1 MRDLVWSFKFSLKE
15 LLHQKKIYLFLIL
28 NLFIGTFGF
37 LAVQIFQNSLQL
49 DLAERAQTML
59 GADYSISANRQFT
72 SQEVEQFE
80 KMITYDQKTSVVEF
94 FGMLKSK
101 DKSRLVTVRAFEEK
115 YPFYGD
121 IGSDKVPL
129 DPNSEAAWIDPELV
143 KMLNVDTNAVDLQLG
158 KLALKNVE
166 VITKDSSR
174 FFRGAGFAPV
184 IYISKKLLPSTELVA
199 EGSTSKTFLLY
210 KLNNLNLL
218 KDIQDNFFKN
228 VKDTS
233 IKFENARDRSESG
246 NTAFKYFTDYLGL
259 VAIVSI
265 SLCFLSGGYL
275 MRWAFQQQR
284 KNIGIYKALG
294 MSDVKVQWIYVLQ
307 VLFTS
312 LFAFILSLALFLILK
327 PGLNYYF
334 VQNSLPF
341 QLSLTATSVLICL
354 GISVIAPL
362 FMFMPINS
370 SIAKLNPK
378 DLFLGQ
384 TATSKTSTSLY
395 VWYGICV
402 LGFWALAFYQSH
414 SYKVATLFTGAIIL
428 IILLLKYFLHSLFF
442 FMRANIDRLKL
453 KWTTAYAIKSVIN
466 KKSAVDMV
474 FITFTVSILILT
486 LLPHIKQSI
495 VNEIRPAQ
503 SSNLPR
509 LFLFDVQGG
518 QKDEL
523 QQITTDL
530 LDAKLEF
537 NPLVRSRILKVNDVD
552 YDRLQNSEGL
562 STREQEEEVRF
573 RNRGVNLTYQ
583 TELKASENIVEGVWN
598 NKKWDGNGI
607 PEISLEK
614 KYAERINAKI
624 NDVMLFDVQ
633 GLELQGKVT
642 SLRSVKWTSFSPNF
656 FILFQDGVLNE
667 APQNF
672 LTAISTVKDYEK
684 YQNTVIEKFPNISII
699 DVRQTVQDIL
709 VFVDQMAMALQMMAI
724 VSIILG
730 FFIFIVLVNTQIQ
743 ERLSEFNLLKVL
755 GSESAVI
762 RKIIFVQFLFIVSI
776 SLIVGLG
783 LGLLLTQ
790 ILVKSVFSIETS
802 FDFKAMSIIA
812 IMLLPVVYFIV
823 AKATRFLDRL
833 SPIDLIRS

>member
-1 MRDLVWSFKFSLKE
+1 MRDLIWSFKFSLKD
-15 LLHQKKIYLFLIL
+15 LVHQKKIYLFLIL

-49 DLAERAQTML
+49 DLSQRAQTML
-59 GADYSISANRQFT
+59 GADFSISANRQFKPEEI
-72 SQEVEQFE
+72 QEFE
-80 KMITYDQKTSVVEF
+80 KSVSYDQKTSVVEF

-115 YPFYGD
+115 YPFYGE
-121 IGSDKVPL
+121 IGSDRLLL
-129 DPNSEAAWIDPELV
+129 DPESETAWMDPELV
-143 KMLNVDTNAVDLQLG
+143 KMLNVDPKAVDLQLG
-158 KLALKNVE
+158 KLSLKSVD
-166 VITKDSSR
+166 VISKDSSR
-174 FFRGAGFAPV
+174 FFRGTGFAPV
-184 IYISKKLLPSTELVA
+184 IYISKKMLPQTELVE

-210 KLNNLNLL
+210 KLNNLKRL
-218 KDIQDNFFKN
+218 KEIQTQFFKST
-228 VKDTS
+228 KDTS
-233 IKFENARDRSESG
+233 VKFETAQDRSESG

-294 MSDVKVQWIYVLQ
+294 MSDIKIQWIYVLQ

-312 LFAFILSLALFLILK
+312 MIAFILSLSLFLILK

-341 QLSLTATSVLICL
+341 QLSLTLTSVMICL

-384 TATSKTSTSLY
+384 TASTKASASLY
-395 VWYGICV
+395 LWYGVCV
-402 LGFWALAFYQSH
+402 AGFWALAFYQSH
-414 SYKVATLFTGAIIL
+414 SYKVATLFTGAIIF
-428 IILLLKYFLHSLFF
+428 IILLLKYFLQSFF
-442 FMRANIDRLKL
+442 FFLRANLHRVKL

-495 VNEIRPAQ
+495 VNEIRPSQ
-503 SSNLPR
+503 SSTLPR
-509 LFLFDVQGG
+509 LFLFDVQSG

-523 QQITTDL
+523 QEITKNL
-530 LDAKLEF
+530 LDARLEF
-537 NPLVRSRILKVNDVD
+537 NPLVRSRILKVNEVD

-583 TELKASENIVEGVWN
+583 TELKPSENIVEGVWN
-598 NKKWDGNGI
+598 KSKWDGNGL

-642 SLRSVKWTSFSPNF
+642 SIRTVKWTSFSPNF

-672 LTAISTVKDYEK
+672 LTAISTIKDYEQF
-684 YQNTVIEKFPNISII
+684 QNTVIEKFPNISII

-755 GSESAVI
+755 GSESATI
-762 RKIIFVQFLFIVSI
+762 RKIIFMQFLFIVSI

-783 LGLLLTQ
+783 LGLLVTQ
-790 ILVKSVFSIETS
+790 ILIKAVFSIETS
-802 FDFKAMSIIA
+802 FDYKAMSVIA
-812 IMLLPVVYFIV
+812 VMLLPVVYLIV

>member
-1 MRDLVWSFKFSLKE
+1 
-15 LLHQKKIYLFLIL
+15 
-28 NLFIGTFGF
+28 
-37 LAVQIFQNSLQL
+37 
-49 DLAERAQTML
+49 
-59 GADYSISANRQFT
+59 
-72 SQEVEQFE
+72 
-80 KMITYDQKTSVVEF
+80 
-94 FGMLKSK
+94 
-101 DKSRLVTVRAFEEK
+101 
-115 YPFYGD
+115 
-121 IGSDKVPL
+121 
-129 DPNSEAAWIDPELV
+129 
-143 KMLNVDTNAVDLQLG
+143 
-158 KLALKNVE
+158 
-166 VITKDSSR
+166 
-174 FFRGAGFAPV
+174 
-184 IYISKKLLPSTELVA
+184 
-199 EGSTSKTFLLY
+199 
-210 KLNNLNLL
+210 
-218 KDIQDNFFKN
+218 
-228 VKDTS
+228 
-233 IKFENARDRSESG
+233 
-246 NTAFKYFTDYLGL
+246 
-259 VAIVSI
+259 
-265 SLCFLSGGYL
+265 
-275 MRWAFQQQR
+275 
-284 KNIGIYKALG
+284 
-294 MSDVKVQWIYVLQ
+294 
-307 VLFTS
+307 
-312 LFAFILSLALFLILK
+312 
-327 PGLNYYF
+327 
-334 VQNSLPF
+334 
-341 QLSLTATSVLICL
+341 
-354 GISVIAPL
+354 
-362 FMFMPINS
+362 
-370 SIAKLNPK
+370 
-378 DLFLGQ
+378 
-384 TATSKTSTSLY
+384 
-395 VWYGICV
+395 
-402 LGFWALAFYQSH
+402 
-414 SYKVATLFTGAIIL
+414 VATLFTGAIIF

-442 FMRANIDRLKL
+442 FMRSHIDRLKL

-466 KKSAVDMV
+466 KKTAVDMV

-503 SSNLPR
+503 SSSLPR
-509 LFLFDVQGG
+509 LFLFDVQSG
-518 QKDEL
+518 QKEEL
-523 QQITTDL
+523 KQITTNL

-552 YDRLQNSEGL
+552 YDRLQNSESL

-583 TELKASENIVEGVWN
+583 TELKLSENIVEGVWN
-598 NKKWDGNGI
+598 NKKWDGNGL

-762 RKIIFVQFLFIVSI
+762 RKIIFIQFLFIVSI

-790 ILVKSVFSIETS
+790 ILVKTVFSIETS
-802 FDFKAMSIIA
+802 FDFKAMSIITV
-812 IMLLPVVYFIV
+812 MLLPIVYLIV
-823 AKATRFLDRL
+823 ARATRFLDRL